1 MGDISF
7 VLIALLPIFFWL
19 AVFIL
24 IIVFI
29 VRLFKNRFR
38 AVNEQLANLT
48 QGQKESTA
56 RQEFLTGELKEVKNR
71 LYAAEKAL
79 K

>member
-7 VLIALLPIFFWL
+7 VLIALLPIFLWL

-48 QGQKESTA
+48 QAQKESTA